1 MRKMTKEQFIIK
13 AIAKHG
19 DRFNYSKVVYVN
31 NCTNVIIICPDHGEY
46 DQTPDN
52 HLQGKGCPKCK
63 VEKLSKDRLFT
74 IQEFIQK
81 ARTIHGDKFDYSKV
95 NYLGMFTKICIICP
109 THGEFWKSPRHHL
122 TQEGC
127 PKCSNKFRPTTID
140 WIQKAK
146 SLHGDKYDYS
156 KVIYINN
163 YTKVI
168 IICPI
173 HGEFEQIA
181 YIHLSGHGCPKCNA
195 SKGELALE
203 EIFKKYNIQY
213 EPQYNIP
220 EIVANYEIDFYLPE
234 YRLLIEF
241 HGKQHYEYIPFFH
254 DGKYT
259 FEDQKARDDMVRDAA
274 IRWKYNYLEFNCKQ
288 YKHLSKD
295 QFEELVIGS
304 INKFK
309 KINIT

>member
-1 MRKMTKEQFIIK
+1 MKKMTKEQFIIK

-31 NCTNVIIICPDHGEY
+31 NCTNVIIICPIHGEFEC
-46 DQTPDN
+46 TPAN
-52 HLQGKGCPKCK
+52 HLKGTNCPKCSN
-63 VEKLSKDRLFT
+63 EKQSRERLFT

-81 ARTIHGDKFDYSKV
+81 ARTIHGDKYDYSKV

-122 TQEGC
+122 TQDGC

-146 SLHGDKYDYS
+146 SLHGDKYNYD
-156 KVIYINN
+156 KVNYVNN
-163 YTKVI
+163 YTKI
-168 IICPI
+168 IITCSK
-173 HGEFEQIA
+173 HGDFEQLPHV
-181 YIHLSGHGCPKCNA
+181 HLKGHGCPICKA
-195 SKGELALE
+195 SKGELALK
-203 EIFKKYNIQY
+203 EIFKKHNIY
-213 EPQYNIP
+213 HEPQYNIP

-241 HGKQHYEYIPFFH
+241 HGRQHYEYIPFFH
-254 DGKYT
+254 DGNYS
-259 FEDQKARDDMVRDAA
+259 FEDQKTRDNLVRDAA
-274 IRWKYNYLEFNCKQ
+274 KRWKYNYLEFNYKQ
-288 YKHLSKD
+288 LKYMTSTE
-295 QFEELVIGS
+295 FEEMVINK

-309 KINIT
+309 KK